1 MSFLLGVLVV
11 VVGLVVSV
19 ALHEIGH
26 MVPAKRF
33 GVLVP
38 VYSVGFG
45 PILWQ
50 RAWRGTTYMV
60 RAVLLGGYV
69 RIVGMFAPA
78 RAGTPTLNRK
88 GRPTLAQEARLASA
102 AEVPE
107 GQEAHAF
114 HRLSAPRKV
123 VVMLGGPVMNLL
135 ICVVLLAVAM
145 MGIGSATPS
154 TRLQEV
160 TPTVHTT
167 SGDVTGPASRAGMRA
182 GDRIVS
188 WNGEE
193 TPTWSDVREQ
203 IADSTGAEVSVVVE
217 REGQQVDLSVTPVR
231 NAEGGWAIGILA
243 GYDFV
248 HAGPGDV
255 VSATWR
261 YFTGTTSVVVRLPQA
276 VWDVG
281 RSLFTSQERDPNG
294 IVSVVGV
301 GRVAGEITQAG
312 DEAGAAGARQSAAA
326 LLMLLASLNMA
337 LFVFN
342 LIPLPPLD
350 GGHVAGAVF
359 EGARRSLARL
369 RGRPDPGPADT
380 ARLMPLTYGVGV
392 ALIAMTVLLVAADVI
407 DPVRLF

>member
-1 MSFLLGVLVV
+1 MSFALGVLVV

-38 VYSVGFG
+38 MYSVGFG
-45 PILWQ
+45 PVLWQ
-50 RAWRGTTYMV
+50 RTWRGTTYAL

-78 RAGTPTLNRK
+78 RPGTRTTNRR

-102 AEVPE
+102 EEVPE

-114 HRLSAPRKV
+114 HRLSAPRKA
-123 VVMLGGPVMNLL
+123 VVMASGPAMNLL

-145 MGIGSATPS
+145 MGIGLATPS
-154 TRLQEV
+154 TTLQQV
-160 TPTVHTT
+160 TTTVTT
-167 SGDVTGPASRAGMRA
+167 SSGDVEGPAEEAGIEA

-188 WNGEE
+188 WDGTA
-193 TPTWSDVREQ
+193 TPSWQDLRDAIGASDGSAVP
-203 IADSTGAEVSVVVE
+203 VVVE
-217 REGQQVDLSVTPVR
+217 RAGSEVDLTVTPVR
-231 NAEGGWAIGILA
+231 NAQGEWAAGIVA
-243 GYDFV
+243 GVEYV
-248 HAGPGDV
+248 RTGPGAV
-255 VSATWR
+255 LSTTWQM
-261 YFTGTTSVVVRLPQA
+261 FTGTASVVVRLPQA

-294 IVSVVGV
+294 VVSVVGV

-312 DEAGAAGARQSAAA
+312 DAAGASGTRQTAVA
-326 LLMLLASLNMA
+326 LLALLASLNMA

-350 GGHVAGAVF
+350 GGHVAGAVY
-359 EGARRSLARL
+359 EGVRRTWARL
-369 RGRPDPGPADT
+369 RGAPDPGPADT
-380 ARLMPLTYGVGV
+380 ARMMPLTYAVGGLLV
-392 ALIAMTVLLVAADVI
+392 AMTVLLVAADIV